1 MSDEARRIEE
11 TVEAWAQAR
20 LEALAAEAGEVA
32 SLFYLRAAQERAN
45 RARSEWGRLGVRV
58 RPLRA
63 ARAAPGAFAIEWFTR
78 RWVNKTATGAQ
89 TFTSYIRR
97 GTADRYPRSAL
108 ASVAQ
113 PWELAIAEEL
123 EDRFAEIRRT
133 ARSVSRV
140 RMAFRQHRNW
150 NVRWPRGRGR
160 GTTYPGTS
168 KESHPV
174 APMRR
179 FRPVYPAA
187 PKKARAK
194 GPT

>member
-11 TVEAWAQAR
+11 IVEAWAQAR
-20 LEALAAEAGEVA
+20 LEALAAEAEEVA

-63 ARAAPGAFAIEWFTR
+63 VRAAPGAFAIEWFTR
-78 RWVNKTATGAQ
+78 RWVNKTASGAQ

-97 GTADRYPRSAL
+97 GTGDRYPRSAL
-108 ASVAQ
+108 AGVAQ
-113 PWELAIAEEL
+113 PWEVELVETL

-140 RMAFRQHRNW
+140 RMAFRQHAKLERAMAE
-150 NVRWPRGRGR
+150 GRGQ
-160 GTTYPGTS
+160 GSDTPGNQAGIAPSHAQETS
-168 KESHPV
+168 
-174 APMRR
+174 
-179 FRPVYPAA
+179 
-187 PKKARAK
+187 
-194 GPT
+194 

>member
-63 ARAAPGAFAIEWFTR
+63 ARAAPVAFAIEWFTR

-140 RMAFRQHRNW
+140 RMAFRQHLKLERSMAE
-150 NVRWPRGRGR
+150 
-160 GTTYPGTS
+160 GTGQGNHVPGNQQG
-168 KESHPV
+168 V
-174 APMRR
+174 APGG
-179 FRPVYPAA
+179 AHE
-187 PKKARAK
+187 
-194 GPT
+194 GS